1 MIYICGVFEYTTD
14 LFNIKSDI
22 MKTLL
27 FPHCFQRWGW
37 CIFAVGVILGIYAL
51 ATDFEIDYL
60 GNNIVIV
67 GTVVGAILATCSR
80 EKIED
85 EMVRQIRLNSLLVA
99 LYVNYAVLV
108 ICSLLI
114 YDLDFLYVMMYNM
127 FTMLLIFM
135 VVFRYRMWRLN
146 KETKGEE

>member
-1 MIYICGVFEYTTD
+1 
-14 LFNIKSDI
+14 

-108 ICSLLI
+108 ICSVLI

>member
-1 MIYICGVFEYTTD
+1 
-14 LFNIKSDI
+14 

-27 FPHCFQRWGW
+27 FPHGFQKWGW
-37 CIFAVGVILGIYAL
+37 CIFAVGVMFGIYAL
-51 ATDFEIDYL
+51 ATDYGTGYL
-60 GNNIVIV
+60 VNNIAII
-67 GTVVGAILATCSR
+67 GTVSGAILATCSM

-99 LYVNYAVLV
+99 LYVNYAVLIV
-108 ICSLLI
+108 CSLLV
-114 YDLDFLYVMMYNM
+114 YDLDFLLVMMYNM

-146 KETKGEE
+146 KEAKNEEQD